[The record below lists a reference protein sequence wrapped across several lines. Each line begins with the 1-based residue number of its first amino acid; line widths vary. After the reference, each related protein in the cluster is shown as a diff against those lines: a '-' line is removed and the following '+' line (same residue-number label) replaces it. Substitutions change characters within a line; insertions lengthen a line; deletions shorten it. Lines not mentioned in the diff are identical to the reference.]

1 MNDFYDGMLADI
13 EALRNGYWGHN
24 ENVIEHKIE
33 KFFDRLDKAYM
44 SNEITTEEY
53 DELSVELSMV
63 H

>member
-13 EALRNGYWGHN
+13 EALRNGYWGQS
-24 ENVIEHKIE
+24 ENVIERKIE